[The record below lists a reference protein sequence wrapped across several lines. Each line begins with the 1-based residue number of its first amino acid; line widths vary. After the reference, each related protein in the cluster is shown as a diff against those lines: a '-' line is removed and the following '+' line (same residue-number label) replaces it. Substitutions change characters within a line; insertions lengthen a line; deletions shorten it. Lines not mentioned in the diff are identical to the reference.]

1 MTTTNSQQR
10 TQQQRKRV
18 LVLGAGLVAKPL
30 LDELQGRGDVEIELA
45 AINID
50 RVHALLEGRPHAH
63 GMKLDSDDRE
73 ALAAAVDRAQAVVS
87 LLPATLHIKV
97 AQVCVE
103 RRKPLVTTSYVSDA
117 MAALDAP
124 AQAAGVLLL
133 NECGLDPGIDHA
145 MASEAIRKVEL
156 EGGSVLR
163 FASYCGGLPA
173 LEAGT
178 NPWGYKFSWS
188 PRGVLMAARSP
199 VRYLRDGEV
208 VELDTPYAPECVTEL
223 EVPGIGNMEGYPN
236 RDSLAYRE
244 IYGLDRAPHQ
254 LEGMIR
260 GTLRYAG
267 WCATLRGL
275 MEIGLLDLDAE
286 EVAGLTYRQWLARKL
301 PKGSAPLVARL
312 ATALDL
318 DIDDDVI
325 SRIEWLGLL
334 SERPIALPPGV
345 SDGQAAPLA
354 APLDILAQRMLA
366 KLQYKPGERDMA
378 LLEHELVI
386 RDADGKKRY
395 RRERI
400 LAIGLAGD
408 DSAMATT
415 VSIPAATACGLILD
429 GKLDHLSGVHR
440 PLPAEIARPILER
453 LEARGIAVESQE
465 DLLGD

>member
-1 MTTTNSQQR
+1 MSTTN
-10 TQQQRKRV
+10 QQQRKRV

-30 LDELQGRGDVEIELA
+30 LDELQARGDVEIELG

-50 RVHALLEGRPHAH
+50 RVHSLLEGRPHAH
-63 GMKLDSDDRE
+63 GTELDSGDHD
-73 ALAAAVDRAQAVVS
+73 ALSAAIDRAQAVVS
-87 LLPATLHIKV
+87 LLPATLHVKV
-97 AQVCVE
+97 AEACVE
-103 RRKPLVTTSYVSDA
+103 RGKPLVTTSYVSEE
-117 MAALDAP
+117 MAALDDA
-124 AQAAGVLLL
+124 ARRAGVLLL

-145 MASEAIRKVEL
+145 MASEAIRKVERD
-156 EGGSVLR
+156 GGSVLR
-163 FASYCGGLPA
+163 FGSYCGGLPA

-199 VRYLRDGEV
+199 VRYLRDGETV
-208 VELDTPYAPECVTEL
+208 DRDTPYSPESVTEL

-244 IYGLDRAPHQ
+244 IYGLDKPPHQ

-267 WCATLRGL
+267 WSKTVRGL
-275 MEIGLLDLDAE
+275 MNIGLLDLEPEALDD
-286 EVAGLTYRQWLARKL
+286 VTSYRDWLQRKL
-301 PKGSAPLVARL
+301 PTGTAPLVTRL
-312 ATALDL
+312 AAALDL
-318 DIDDDVI
+318 HVDDDVI

-334 SERPIALPPGV
+334 SERPVAVPAWSENSHV
-345 SDGQAAPLA
+345 
-354 APLDILAQRMLA
+354 APLDVLAERMLA
-366 KLQYKPGERDMA
+366 KLQYKSGERDMA

-386 RDADGKKRY
+386 RDAEGKKRY

-429 GKLDHLSGVHR
+429 GRLDHLSGIQR
-440 PLPAEIARPILER
+440 PLQPEIARPILDR
-453 LEARGIAVESQE
+453 LEAHNIVVESYE
-465 DLLGD
+465 DLLDD